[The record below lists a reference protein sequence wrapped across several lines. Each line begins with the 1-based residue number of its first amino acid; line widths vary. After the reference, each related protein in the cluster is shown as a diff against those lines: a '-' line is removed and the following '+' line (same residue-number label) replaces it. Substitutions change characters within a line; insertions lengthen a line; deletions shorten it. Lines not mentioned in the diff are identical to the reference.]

1 MIRALRRKYIIV
13 TTLLVALLLAVIF
26 GALLFASVVNAR
38 QETLNTLNWA
48 ISARESQHIGHRVA
62 EREQVSVSQTPA
74 FTIILHADKTASL
87 LWLQNVDRD
96 AEGFLES
103 LPELARIA
111 IDISSENN
119 LETGILS
126 EYNLRFLISYERI
139 PDIREPIGPGGPPIT
154 FIDNKFPL
162 ESEQAR
168 DSIRIAFVDTASES
182 RLISSAIWMTILS
195 FTGVMTGFFIMNIFI
210 ARWIVRPVERSWQQ
224 QQRFLADAS
233 HELKT
238 PLTVILANMEILMSH
253 DSEVVG
259 QPSKWIENTGAEAH
273 KMRRL
278 VDQMLF
284 LAKSDMEKEEPRF
297 APVNMSDLTIG
308 ACLTFES
315 VAFDKE
321 VTIDAYAITS
331 NIIVQGDSAALDRLL
346 GILLDNAVKFSP
358 AGETVA
364 VSLTIRDLWTQLT
377 VRNMGEPL
385 TPQAKE
391 HLFERF
397 YRADAARSSEGYGLG
412 LAIAQSIVHAHHG
425 TIRVES
431 DIGGTVFIVKL
442 PGN

>member
-26 GALLFASVVNAR
+26 GALLFASIVSAR

-48 ISARESQHIGHRVA
+48 ISSRESQRIGHRAV
-62 EREQVSVSQTPA
+62 EREQGFVSQTPA
-74 FTIILHADKTASL
+74 FTIILHTDNTISL

-96 AEGFLES
+96 ADGFIEL
-103 LPELARIA
+103 LPDLACAA
-111 IDISSENN
+111 IETG
-119 LETGILS
+119 LETSILL
-126 EYNLRFLISYERI
+126 EYNLRFLISYDHM
-139 PDIREPIGPGGPPIT
+139 PDIREPNGTIGPPGAFTDNRFTPI
-154 FIDNKFPL
+154 N
-162 ESEQAR
+162 EQAWNG
-168 DSIRIAFVDTASES
+168 IRIAFVDTASES
-182 RLISSAIWMTILS
+182 RLVSNSIWMTLLS
-195 FTGVMTGFFIMNIFI
+195 FTGATAGFFIMNIFI
-210 ARWIVRPVERSWQQ
+210 ARWMVRPVERSWQQ

-238 PLTVILANMEILMSH
+238 PLTVILANMTILMSR
-253 DSEVVG
+253 DSESVG
-259 QPSKWIENTGAEAH
+259 QPTKWIENTEAEAH

-297 APVNMSDLTIG
+297 TPVNISDLAIG

-321 VTIDAYAITS
+321 VTIDASQVTP
-331 NIIVQGDSAALDRLL
+331 NIIAQGDSAALDRLL

-358 AGETVA
+358 TGETVT
-364 VSLTIRDLWTQLT
+364 VSLTIHGSWARIS
-377 VRNMGEPL
+377 VHNMGEQL
-385 TPQAKE
+385 TQQTKE

-397 YRADAARSSEGYGLG
+397 YRADSARSSEGYGLG
-412 LAIAQSIVHAHHG
+412 LAIAQSIVYAHHG

-431 DIGGTVFIVKL
+431 DEGGTLFIVKL
-442 PGN
+442 LL

>member
-13 TTLLVALLLAVIF
+13 TTLLAALLLAVIF

-62 EREQVSVSQTPA
+62 EREQGALSQTPA
-74 FTIILHADKTASL
+74 FTLIYHADKTASL

-96 AEGFLES
+96 AEGFLVS
-103 LPELARIA
+103 LPELALAA
-111 IDISSENN
+111 INVSSETGS
-119 LETGILS
+119 ETGILS

-139 PDIREPIGPGGPPIT
+139 PDIREPNGPAGPPIAQNDT
-154 FIDNKFPL
+154 RSPMPN
-162 ESEQAR
+162 EQSR
-168 DSIRIAFVDTASES
+168 IRIAFVDTAAES
-182 RLISSAIWMTILS
+182 RLINSAVWMTILS

-238 PLTVILANMEILMSH
+238 PLTIILANMEILTSH

-259 QPSKWIENTGAEAH
+259 QPAKWIENTQTEAL

-284 LAKSDMEKEEPRF
+284 LAKSDMEKEEPRY

-321 VTIDAYAITS
+321 VSIDASAIAPD
-331 NIIVQGDSAALDRLL
+331 IIVQGDSAALDRLL
-346 GILLDNAVKFSP
+346 GIMLDNAVKFSP
-358 AGETVA
+358 AGATVTVA
-364 VSLTIRDLWTQLT
+364 LTNRDSCTLT

-425 TIRVES
+425 SIRVES
-431 DIGGTVFIVKL
+431 DVDGTVFIVKL